1 MFFYAS
7 QKKYHHKSC
16 LNQQKNKSRQV
27 NQHIIAPDHANVTP
41 AHIATRQQPQ
51 FDSEQN
57 QNYPNDNNKT
67 KNKSFAVYI
76 FLRQDNLNG
85 TINDHLE
92 KIEKLNS

>member
-7 QKKYHHKSC
+7 QKKISPQIKKKKF
-16 LNQQKNKSRQV
+16 QQV